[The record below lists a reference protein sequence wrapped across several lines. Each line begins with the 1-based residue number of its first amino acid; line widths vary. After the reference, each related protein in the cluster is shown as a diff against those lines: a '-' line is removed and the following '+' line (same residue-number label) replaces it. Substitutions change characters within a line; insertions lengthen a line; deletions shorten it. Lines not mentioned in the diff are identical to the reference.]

1 MGSAV
6 TELLIGMVGDLLI
19 DRDQPD
25 EPLAPA
31 LPLLN
36 TPDIMFGNLEACF
49 TDDPHPSPSGATPLY
64 PGSHNLDAFVR
75 AGFDVLSLANN
86 HMVDAGHAAMLDNIA
101 RLRSQG
107 VHTAGAGANLTAA
120 RETAFVTAKG
130 LTTGFVARASVFPMG
145 YEARSNVPGI
155 APLRAYDLWRPFL
168 DNYYIP
174 GVPPRAQTVPD
185 DGDLSNLA
193 SDLSDAR
200 SRADLVV
207 ASYHWGDMLRPFHL
221 SDHERRTAYWS
232 IDNGADLVVG
242 HHHHALRGIEWYH
255 GKPIFY
261 GLGHFVFDA
270 RLEVSEEAKAMIG
283 TDPESFGIFPRDGW
297 PLLPTHPDTRMTIFA
312 YARADAE
319 GVRDIGF
326 VPCRLRPD
334 GRIEPVQRDSAEGQ
348 EVIAYVERCNTS
360 QGLNARLTTDDATD
374 LAGWST
380 VRVVPR

>member
-1 MGSAV
+1 MRRVERHRFARVERAFNRRQHPHVEQAFLTVGFRLPVVDDAV
-6 TELLIGMVGDLLI
+6 GEIL
-19 DRDQPD
+19 
-25 EPLAPA
+25 
-31 LPLLN
+31 
-36 TPDIMFGNLEACF
+36 
-49 TDDPHPSPSGATPLY
+49 
-64 PGSHNLDAFVR
+64 
-75 AGFDVLSLANN
+75 
-86 HMVDAGHAAMLDNIA
+86 
-101 RLRSQG
+101 
-107 VHTAGAGANLTAA
+107 
-120 RETAFVTAKG
+120 
-130 LTTGFVARASVFPMG
+130 
-145 YEARSNVPGI
+145 
-155 APLRAYDLWRPFL
+155 LRAYDLWRPFL
-168 DNYYIP
+168 DNFYIP

-185 DGDLSNLA
+185 EGDLANLA

-221 SDHERRTAYWS
+221 SDHERRTACWS
-232 IDNGADLVVG
+232 IDNGANLVVG

-297 PLLPTHPDTRMTIFA
+297 PLLPTHSDTRMTIFA
-312 YARADAE
+312 YARADRE

-334 GRIEPVQRDSAEGQ
+334 GRIEPVQRDSADGQ

-360 QGLNARLTTDDATD
+360 QGLNARLTTDDAID